1 MTKEKHKTSYRGRI
15 KNINHLLITD
25 PTYSRDVWC
34 RYEKNNM
41 GGKDWRVDIQLCDV
55 SEKYMGIHVK
65 GIEFR
70 IIIQSSD
77 KNFLMVEDGIRGFDN
92 VVMNRTKIGM
102 DSACIAFG
110 IDEYA
115 DEIIK
120 SQDEWQSQCSLKT
133 GTDGIF
139 GEVLE
144 GVIDGNI
151 VFIGFDGY
159 LDENT
164 CYSKEDIL
172 NYICKQF
179 KIEDLKKIKDNKKE
193 RDKQ

>member
-1 MTKEKHKTSYRGRI
+1 MMKEKCKENYRGKI
-15 KNINHLLITD
+15 KNINHILITD
-25 PTYSRDVWC
+25 PGYIGDEWC
-34 RYEKNNM
+34 RYEKDNI
-41 GGKDWRVDIQLCDV
+41 GGKDWRVDIQICDI
-55 SEKYMGIHVK
+55 SEKYMGIHIK

-70 IIIQSSD
+70 MIIQSSD
-77 KNFLMVEDGIRGFDN
+77 KNFLLFKDGIRSFDN
-92 VVMNRTKIGM
+92 VIMNRTKIGM

-115 DEIIK
+115 EEIK
-120 SQDEWQSQCSLKT
+120 KTQDEWQPECSLKT
-133 GTDGIF
+133 LTDGIF

-144 GVIDGNI
+144 GVLDDNV

-159 LDENT
+159 LSEST
-164 CYSKEDIL
+164 GYSKEDIL

-179 KIEDLKKIKDNKKE
+179 KIEDLQKLKDNKKE